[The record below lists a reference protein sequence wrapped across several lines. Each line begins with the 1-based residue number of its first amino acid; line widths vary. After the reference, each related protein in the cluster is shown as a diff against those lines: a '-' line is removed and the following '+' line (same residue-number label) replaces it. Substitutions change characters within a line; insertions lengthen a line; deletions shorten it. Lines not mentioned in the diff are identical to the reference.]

1 MPKGKNSMKSK
12 TIYKIIRLVL
22 KETTNV
28 IEKELKKIGYD
39 CKRKK
44 GYDRACDRMIWYS
57 LDSRTI
63 CQRKEGDFF
72 VYQTLPFNIKIQD
85 FEDYFFLTI
94 SNRQKESNLAF
105 GKTKELVSLDID
117 KYFAELIQELYR
129 YSVECQNVGL

>member
-1 MPKGKNSMKSK
+1 
-12 TIYKIIRLVL
+12 
-22 KETTNV
+22 
-28 IEKELKKIGYD
+28 
-39 CKRKK
+39 
-44 GYDRACDRMIWYS
+44 MIWYS

-105 GKTKELVSLDID
+105 GKTKELVSLDIE